1 MLVIAPW
8 NSNLFR
14 LRNLFFDVWVV
25 SHYTWC
31 VLHGQGERT
40 TMEKSSHARGGR
52 PGITLEDVRLAADNL
67 TRQGRIIGPTNIR
80 LELGRGSFNTIQR
93 HLRALGIGTK
103 RQRH

>member
-1 MLVIAPW
+1 
-8 NSNLFR
+8 
-14 LRNLFFDVWVV
+14 
-25 SHYTWC
+25 
-31 VLHGQGERT
+31 
-40 TMEKSSHARGGR
+40 MEKSSHARGGR